1 MSSSDNVPQHDKIT
15 FMNRTLILFS
25 LLLSLSLACSST
37 ASVPS
42 APQDQSMP
50 SGSVLFQDDFA
61 RPISGWDRLMT
72 AEGTMDYD
80 GGGYRMLVNAL
91 NTNFWSTPHKNFAD
105 VRMEVDAGK
114 LGGPDENRIGLIC
127 RFTGNDYYFFLISS
141 DGFYGIGIFTGGQAI
156 LLGQSEMQA
165 NSNIKTGM
173 AVNHL
178 RADCIGDALTLYVN
192 GFQIASTQDG
202 KLKSGDVGLL
212 VGTFAQPGVDVI
224 LDNFVVLKP

>member
-1 MSSSDNVPQHDKIT
+1 
-15 FMNRTLILFS
+15 MNRFLSLFTSLII
-25 LLLSLSLACSST
+25 LSLACSTS
-37 ASVPS
+37 ASEPPT
-42 APQDQSMP
+42 PQIQALP

-91 NTNFWSTPHKNFAD
+91 NTNFWSTPHKDFTD

-127 RFTGNDYYFFLISS
+127 RFSGSDYYFFLISS
-141 DGFYGIGIFTGGQAI
+141 DGFYGIGIFKGGQAI

-165 NSNIKTGM
+165 NSYIKTGL

-178 RADCIGDALTLYVN
+178 RADCTGNTLTFYVN
-192 GFQIASTQDG
+192 GFQIASAQDST
-202 KLKSGDVGLL
+202 LKSGDVGIL
-212 VGTFAQPGVDVI
+212 VGTFTQPGVDVI